1 MSQLTAYLID
11 DEPEL
16 LELLA
21 EVAEES
27 GLRTQSYTRASRFF
41 EKVTQF
47 EANSILVL
55 DLCIPEMDGI
65 EVMGKLARMDNP
77 PALLLISGREA
88 GLLHSA
94 EKLGRA
100 HKLNIIGSLT
110 KPMIIG
116 EFQEILEKY
125 VSVQAKQ

>member
-1 MSQLTAYLID
+1 MSQFTVYLID

-16 LELLA
+16 LDLLA

-27 GLRTQSYTRASRFF
+27 GLRAQSYTRASRFF
-41 EKVTQF
+41 EQVTQF
-47 EANSILVL
+47 ETNSILVL

-65 EVMGKLARMDNP
+65 EVMGKLAQMENP

-100 HKLNIIGSLT
+100 RNLSIIGSLT

-116 EFQEILEKY
+116 EFQEMLEKY
-125 VSVQAKQ
+125 VSAKTKQ